1 MTLFENKVVFITG
14 AAAGIGKATALSM
27 SAQGANVIVSDIN
40 ETKGNE
46 TVEEIVK
53 NGGQARF
60 VQLDVGDV
68 KQIEGVIMQVFAEE
82 GKIDLAVNNAGI
94 SNNIA
99 PIHEVTLED
108 WNRTVNINLTGL
120 FFCMQAQINCMLKKG
135 GGNIVNL
142 ASLAGLNGIPG
153 GGPYCATKHAVIGLT
168 KTAAME
174 YGPANIRVNAV
185 CPSLIET
192 ALTKD
197 LPKEI
202 IYYHNQIRV
211 PLKRMGQPNEVAD
224 AIVWLLSDKS
234 SYINGHSLYVDGGY
248 QAS

>member
-1 MTLFENKVVFITG
+1 
-14 AAAGIGKATALSM
+14 
-27 SAQGANVIVSDIN
+27 
-40 ETKGNE
+40 
-46 TVEEIVK
+46 
-53 NGGQARF
+53 
-60 VQLDVGDV
+60 
-68 KQIEGVIMQVFAEE
+68 
-82 GKIDLAVNNAGI
+82 
-94 SNNIA
+94 
-99 PIHEVTLED
+99 
-108 WNRTVNINLTGL
+108 
-120 FFCMQAQINCMLKKG
+120 
-135 GGNIVNL
+135 
-142 ASLAGLNGIPG
+142 
-153 GGPYCATKHAVIGLT
+153 
-168 KTAAME
+168 
-174 YGPANIRVNAV
+174 VNAV